1 MGVTTAA
8 IGAFMASNAGT
19 IAAVSAAASVASTA
33 YGAYAQSQ
41 SATMMAQQQSEANR
55 AMAVAAA
62 ESYDDLSPAEI
73 DAQRQASELGLQN
86 QAEAIQAKGRVNV
99 FAAAAGTGGGSIDAA
114 LFDIDATK
122 DRNVNDIL
130 RQREA
135 GLYSIKQQAE
145 SIRVGATQGQNR
157 TAIEQPSWLQTGM
170 QIGQQVVSGFDK
182 YMSKQPTFDKQQKI
196 KGGV

>member
-19 IAAVSAAASVASTA
+19 IAAVSTAASVASTA

-41 SATMMAQQQSEANR
+41 SATMMAQQQSENNR
-55 AMAVAAA
+55 AMAIASAD
-62 ESYDDLSPAEI
+62 SYDDLSPAEI
-73 DAQRQASELGLQN
+73 DAQRQASELGIQN

-99 FAAAAGTGGGSIDAA
+99 FAAASGTMGGSVDSA
-114 LFDIDATK
+114 LFDIEATK

-170 QIGQQVVSGFDK
+170 QIGQQAVSGFDK
-182 YMSKQPTFDKQQKI
+182 YMSKQPTFDKQQKV

>member
-8 IGAFMASNAGT
+8 VGAFMAANAGT
-19 IAAVSAAASVASTA
+19 IAAVSAATAVASTA
-33 YGAYAQSQ
+33 YGAYSQSQ

-55 AMAVAAA
+55 AMAIAAA
-62 ESYDDLSPAEI
+62 DSYDDLSPAEI
-73 DAQRQASELGLQN
+73 DAQRQASELGIQN

-99 FAAAAGTGGGSIDAA
+99 FAAAAGTGGGSVDAA

-170 QIGQQVVSGFDK
+170 QIGQQAVSGFDK
-182 YMSKQPTFDKQQKI
+182 YMSKQPTFDKQQKV

>member
-1 MGVTTAA
+1 MAVTTAA
-8 IGAFMASNAGT
+8 MSAWMAANAAT
-19 IAAVSAAASVASTA
+19 IAAVSVAATVASTA
-33 YGAYAQSQ
+33 YSSYSQRQ
-41 SATMMAQQQSEANR
+41 SAEAMAKQQSESNK
-55 AMAVAAA
+55 AMAISAA

-73 DAQRQASELGLQN
+73 DAQRQASELGIQN

-99 FAAAAGTGGGSIDAA
+99 FSAAAGTMGGSVDSA
-114 LFDIDATK
+114 LFDIEATK

-157 TAIEQPSWLQTGM
+157 TAIEQPSWLQTGV
-170 QIGQQVVSGFDK
+170 QVGQQVIGGYDK
-182 YMSKQPTFDKQQKI
+182 YMSKQPTFNNQQTV

>member
-1 MGVTTAA
+1 MGIETAA
-8 IGAFMASNAGT
+8 ISAFMAANAGT
-19 IAAVSAAASVASTA
+19 IAAVSTAASIASTA
-33 YGAYAQSQ
+33 YGVYAQSQ
-41 SATMMAQQQSEANR
+41 SAAEMAKQQSENNK
-55 AMAVAAA
+55 AMAIAAA
-62 ESYDDLSPAEI
+62 DSYDDLSPSEI

-86 QAEAIQAKGRVNV
+86 QADAIQAKGRVNV
-99 FAAAAGTGGGSIDAA
+99 FAAASGTMGGSVDSA

-145 SIRVGATQGQNR
+145 SIRTSASQGQSR
-157 TAIEQPSWLQTGM
+157 QAISQPSWLQAGV
-170 QIGQQVVSGFDK
+170 QIGQQAVSGYDK
-182 YMSKQPTFDKQQKI
+182 YMSKQPTFDKQQKV

>member
-1 MGVTTAA
+1 MAVTTAA
-8 IGAFMASNAGT
+8 MSAWMAANAAT
-19 IAAVSAAASVASTA
+19 IAAVSVAATVASTA
-33 YGAYAQSQ
+33 YSSYSQRQ
-41 SATMMAQQQSEANR
+41 SAEAMAKQQSESNK
-55 AMAVAAA
+55 AMAIAAA

-73 DAQRQASELGLQN
+73 DAQRQASELGIQN

-99 FAAAAGTGGGSIDAA
+99 FSAAAGTMGGSVDSA
-114 LFDIDATK
+114 LFDIEATK

-157 TAIEQPSWLQTGM
+157 TAIEQPSWLQTGA
-170 QIGQQVVSGFDK
+170 QIGQQVIGGYDK
-182 YMSKQPTFDKQQKI
+182 YMSKQPTFNNQQTV

>member
-1 MGVTTAA
+1 MAVTTAA
-8 IGAFMASNAGT
+8 MSAWMAANAAT
-19 IAAVSAAASVASTA
+19 IAAVSVAATVASTA
-33 YGAYAQSQ
+33 YSAYSQRQ
-41 SATMMAQQQSEANR
+41 SADAMAKQQSESNK
-55 AMAVAAA
+55 AMAISAA

-73 DAQRQASELGLQN
+73 DAQRQASELGIQN
-86 QAEAIQAKGRVNV
+86 QAEALQAKGRVNV
-99 FAAAAGTGGGSIDAA
+99 FSAAAGTMGGSVDSA
-114 LFDIDATK
+114 LFDIEATK
-122 DRNVNDIL
+122 ERNVNDIL

-170 QIGQQVVSGFDK
+170 QIGQQVVSGYDK
-182 YMSKQPTFDKQQKI
+182 YTSKQPTFDKQQQI

>member
-1 MGVTTAA
+1 MGITTAA
-8 IGAFMASNAGT
+8 IGAFMAANAGT
-19 IAAVSAAASVASTA
+19 IAAVSTAAAVASTA
-33 YGAYAQSQ
+33 YGTYAQRQ
-41 SATMMAQQQSEANR
+41 NADAMAQFQSESNK

-73 DAQRQASELGLQN
+73 DVQRQASELALQN

-99 FAAAAGTGGGSIDAA
+99 FAAASGTMGGSVESA
-114 LFDIDATK
+114 LFDIDVTEAK
-122 DRNVNDIL
+122 NVNDIL

-145 SIRVGATQGQNR
+145 SIRTSASQGQSR
-157 TAIEQPSWLQTGM
+157 QAIDKPSWAQAAV
-170 QIGQQVVSGFDK
+170 QIGQQAVSGYDK
-182 YMSKQPTFDKQQKI
+182 YMSKKPTFNQQQTV

>member
-1 MGVTTAA
+1 MAVTTAA
-8 IGAFMASNAGT
+8 ISTWMAANAAT
-19 IAAVSAAASVASTA
+19 IAAVSVAATVASTA
-33 YGAYAQSQ
+33 YGAYSQRQ
-41 SATMMAQQQSEANR
+41 SAEAMAKQQSESNR
-55 AMAVAAA
+55 AMAISAA

-99 FAAAAGTGGGSIDAA
+99 FAAAAGTMGGSVDSA
-114 LFDIDATK
+114 LFDIEATK

-170 QIGQQVVSGFDK
+170 QIGQQVVSGYDK
-182 YMSKQPTFDKQQKI
+182 YTSKRPTFDKQQKV

>member
-19 IAAVSAAASVASTA
+19 IAAVSTAASVASTA

-55 AMAVAAA
+55 AMAIAAA

-73 DAQRQASELGLQN
+73 DAQRQASELGIQN

-99 FAAAAGTGGGSIDAA
+99 FAAASGTMGGSVDSA
-114 LFDIDATK
+114 LFDIEATK

-170 QIGQQVVSGFDK
+170 QIGQQAVSGFDK
-182 YMSKQPTFDKQQKI
+182 YMSKQPTFDKQQKV

>member
-1 MGVTTAA
+1 MAVTTAA
-8 IGAFMASNAGT
+8 VSTWMAANAAT
-19 IAAVSAAASVASTA
+19 IAAVSVAATVASTA
-33 YGAYAQSQ
+33 YSTYSQRQ
-41 SATMMAQQQSEANR
+41 SAEAMAQQQSESNK

-86 QAEAIQAKGRVNV
+86 QAGAIQAKGRVNV
-99 FAAAAGTGGGSIDAA
+99 FAAAAGTMGGSVDSA
-114 LFDIDATK
+114 LFDIEATK

-157 TAIEQPSWLQTGM
+157 TAIEQPSWLQAGVQT
-170 QIGQQVVSGFDK
+170 GQQVIGGYDK
-182 YMSKQPTFDKQQKI
+182 YMSKQPTFNKQQTV